1 MTRKNKRK
9 ATDEVKLEMT
19 PMIDVVF
26 QLLIFFIV
34 TLKQEDILS
43 QLDVMRPMGEFVPVE
58 TRVEPITITVSA
70 EGFIFLGQAVTERGL
85 SDNLSRQIKYNKDT
99 TVIIKCTADSPHSLL
114 VRALDICK
122 RNGINSIAVFSL

>member
-43 QLDVMRPMGEFVPVE
+43 QLDVMRPMGESVPVE

>member
-1 MTRKNKRK
+1 MAHKSKRRKS
-9 ATDEVKLEMT
+9 DEVKLEMT

-43 QLDVMRPMGEFVPVE
+43 QLDVMRPMGESTPVE
-58 TRVEPITITVSA
+58 TPVEPITITVTA
-70 EGFIFLGQAVTERGL
+70 EGFIFNRLAVTERGL
-85 SDNLSRQIKYNKDT
+85 SEALARQSKYNKDT
-99 TVIIKCTADSPHSLL
+99 TVVIKCTADSPHSFL

-122 RNGINSIAVFSL
+122 RNGINSIAVFSI

>member
-1 MTRKNKRK
+1 MAHKSKRRKS
-9 ATDEVKLEMT
+9 DEVKLEMT

-43 QLDVMRPMGEFVPVE
+43 QLDVMRPMGESAATEVR
-58 TRVEPITITVSA
+58 TEPITITVTA
-70 EGFIFLGQAVTERGL
+70 EGFIFNRFAVTEKGL
-85 SDNLSRQIKYNKDT
+85 SDNLGRQFKYNKET
-99 TVIIKCTADSPHSLL
+99 MVVIKCTADSPHSLL

-122 RNGINSIAVFSL
+122 RNGINSIAVFSI